1 MKYAFYTGCAAKG
14 ATPELYVSTRL
25 VTQKLKMD
33 LVELKS
39 AACCGAGVMTEADPE
54 LAIALNART
63 FALAEAEG
71 LDLMTICGT
80 CQGVMAQ
87 INKQLKEDAEL
98 LKRIN
103 VYLEKEGLHYKGTV
117 KVKHFLWILLDDIG
131 VDRLKTYVTH
141 PLRNL
146 KIAPFYGGYILR
158 PSSALGYDDPNQPT
172 SLETVI
178 EALGGEAVDYEGKNK
193 CCGFPVILENPE
205 IGLAMSGKRLEEAK
219 TARAD
224 VMVTPCPLCHMNLDL
239 QQERVEKH
247 LGKSFEMPVLHLPQ
261 LVGLAMGFS
270 PVDMQMMR
278 HFVPVTSLISK
289 LQT

>member
-25 VTQKLKMD
+25 VTQKLGME
-33 LVELKS
+33 LVELTS
-39 AACCGAGVMTEADPE
+39 AACCGAGVITEADPE
-54 LAIALNART
+54 LAVALNART
-63 FALAEAEG
+63 FAMAEAEG

-87 INKQLKEDAEL
+87 INKQLKEDPEL
-98 LKRIN
+98 LKRVN
-103 VYLEKEGLHYKGTV
+103 VYLEKEGLHYSGTV

-131 VDRLKTYVTH
+131 VERLKTYVTT
-141 PLRNL
+141 PLYKL
-146 KIAPFYGGYILR
+146 QIAPFYGCYILR
-158 PSSALGYDDPNQPT
+158 PSSSLGYDDPNQPT

-178 EALGGEAVDYEGKNK
+178 KALGGDAVDYEGKNK
-193 CCGFPVILENPE
+193 CCGFPVILENPG

-219 TARAD
+219 NARAD

-270 PVDMQMMR
+270 PVEMQMMR

-289 LQT
+289 L

>member
-14 ATPELYVSTRL
+14 ACPELYVSTRL
-25 VTQKLKMD
+25 VTEKLGME
-33 LVELKS
+33 LVELTS
-39 AACCGAGVMTEADPE
+39 AACCGAGVITEADPE

-63 FALAEAEG
+63 FAMAEAEG

-87 INKQLKEDAEL
+87 MNKQLKEDPEL
-98 LKRIN
+98 LKRVN
-103 VYLEKEGLHYKGTV
+103 VFLEKEGLRYNGTV

-131 VDRLKTYVTH
+131 VERLKTYVNK

-146 KIAPFYGGYILR
+146 HVAPFYGCYILR

-193 CCGFPVILENPE
+193 CCGFPVILENPN
-205 IGLAMSGKRLEEAK
+205 IGLAMTGKRLEEAK
-219 TARAD
+219 TAHAD

-247 LGKSFEMPVLHLPQ
+247 LGKSFAMPVLHLPQ

-270 PVDMQMMR
+270 PMEMQMMR
-278 HFVPVTSLISK
+278 HFVSVDSLISK
-289 LQT
+289 LQ